1 MNTERRGSCEF
12 QRFLLVVLAQDVR
25 IAKPDRRIFQITA
38 QRACCPLEQLLHVG
52 DSLEQ
57 DVAGARAA
65 GAHTTWLN
73 REGLINDTGIKA
85 DYEISSLTD
94 LSEILGVGR
103 S

>member
-25 IAKPDRRIFQITA
+25 VAKPDRRIFQITA
-38 QRACCPLEQLLHVG
+38 QRAGCPLAQLLHVG

-57 DVAGARAA
+57 DVAGACAA
-65 GAHTTWLN
+65 GAHTVWLN
-73 REGLINDTGIKA
+73 REGLSNDTGIKA

-94 LSEILGVGR
+94 LPEILGVG
-103 S
+103 